1 MISLVKSLSRSFF
14 KDGHERSL
22 KVKKNVTISFLI
34 KGASIPVSL
43 LLVRMTINYI
53 NPVQYGIWL
62 TISSIIAW
70 MYFFDIGL
78 GNGLKNKLAHSLALN
93 QEEEMNKYVS
103 TTYAVISIIAF
114 VFFAIFFGA
123 SFFFD
128 WNKVLNVPSSVTYN
142 VRPVV
147 MIVIFCF
154 SLQFIIQILNT
165 LLTATHQPSKS
176 SVITFIGQLATLIII
191 YLLTKYVPGNLMVLV
206 SVLAGVP
213 ILVMLI
219 SSIYLFKTDLKIL
232 SPKFRN
238 VDFRFAKSLLNT
250 GGVFFFIQLG
260 ALILFQTDNI
270 IITRILGPQA
280 VTTFNVSY
288 KLFSILVMG
297 FSIIVTPFWS
307 AFTDAYAKND
317 FDWIRQSM
325 KKMRQLWLAL
335 SVVAV
340 ALFFVSQ
347 TVYKI
352 WIGNA
357 VIIPVSLSLA
367 MACYVIAYM
376 WQTLHVYLLNGVG
389 KVRLQLFLV
398 VVSSLVNIPLA
409 VYLGRKFGLA
419 GIISASSFLFFI
431 MGIIFSIQ
439 CEKIINQSTSG
450 VWDK

>member
-154 SLQFIIQILNT
+154 SLQNR
-165 LLTATHQPSKS
+165 LL
-176 SVITFIGQLATLIII
+176 
-191 YLLTKYVPGNLMVLV
+191 
-206 SVLAGVP
+206 
-213 ILVMLI
+213 
-219 SSIYLFKTDLKIL
+219 
-232 SPKFRN
+232 
-238 VDFRFAKSLLNT
+238 
-250 GGVFFFIQLG
+250 
-260 ALILFQTDNI
+260 
-270 IITRILGPQA
+270 
-280 VTTFNVSY
+280 
-288 KLFSILVMG
+288 
-297 FSIIVTPFWS
+297 
-307 AFTDAYAKND
+307 
-317 FDWIRQSM
+317 
-325 KKMRQLWLAL
+325 
-335 SVVAV
+335 
-340 ALFFVSQ
+340 
-347 TVYKI
+347 
-352 WIGNA
+352 
-357 VIIPVSLSLA
+357 
-367 MACYVIAYM
+367 
-376 WQTLHVYLLNGVG
+376 
-389 KVRLQLFLV
+389 
-398 VVSSLVNIPLA
+398 
-409 VYLGRKFGLA
+409 
-419 GIISASSFLFFI
+419 
-431 MGIIFSIQ
+431 
-439 CEKIINQSTSG
+439 
-450 VWDK
+450 